1 MLISGTDASSLLALR
16 SLHANSLNV
25 DRSLQRLSTGSRIPA
40 ASFDPVSLI
49 TSENFRTVLAALG
62 TEVRAAERGE
72 AVINTADAALGEA
85 SGLLA
90 EAEALV
96 LANANTAGLSD
107 AERAANQL
115 SIDSILSAVDRI
127 AGSTTFNGDRLLD
140 GSATVTVGGASVD
153 ILNASTGALGV
164 MEIDGTTYTLSDIGS
179 GGTLDSTGGN
189 AENALAVLEAARVDL
204 NTNRGRLGAFASHT
218 IIAQI
223 DTLNVTIESISAAN
237 SVIRDTDYAAE
248 TATLARDLVLRDA
261 SYAALALINS
271 NRYLTLDLLGA

>member
-16 SLHANSLNV
+16 SLYATSTSI

-40 ASFDPVSLI
+40 ASFDPASLI

-107 AERAANQL
+107 AEREANQL
-115 SIDSILSAVDRI
+115 SIDSILASVNRI
-127 AGSTTFNGDRLLD
+127 AGSTTFNGDALLD
-140 GSATVTVGGASVD
+140 GTATVTVGGSSVD
-153 ILNASTGALGV
+153 IIDAGTDALGV
-164 MEIDGTTYTLSDIGS
+164 TEIDGTVYTLSDIGA
-179 GGTLDSTGGN
+179 GAALDTTGGN
-189 AENALAVLEAARVDL
+189 TENALAVLEAARVDL
-204 NTNRGRLGAFASHT
+204 TTNRGRLGAFS
-218 IIAQI
+218 
-223 DTLNVTIESISAAN
+223 
-237 SVIRDTDYAAE
+237 
-248 TATLARDLVLRDA
+248 
-261 SYAALALINS
+261 S
-271 NRYLTLDLLGA
+271 N